1 LWDAFGVSFVDV
13 VLVSP
18 SDGSMTRATSDLL
31 DEASWLRLDRVPG
44 ETLRTA
50 LGRTL
55 REAIREGS
63 LRPGARLPS
72 SRRLAD
78 HLGVSRG
85 VTSDVYA
92 QLSAQGY
99 IVVADRSAPLVAD
112 VLADPAR
119 PRPSATEPRPP
130 EIDLSTWAPDTA
142 LFPTRDWLNA
152 VTKTLRSLPS
162 RSLDYGDPRGEAV
175 LRTTLSD
182 HLGRTR
188 GVIADPELIV
198 VVQGA
203 RQGMDIVT
211 RLLTLRGA
219 RRMAVEDPSQTIP
232 RLQMG
237 VVGIEPVGCPVDEH
251 GVVVAPSL
259 DAAALIV
266 TPAHQFPTGV
276 VMSGERRREVIA
288 WARDRGAIV
297 IEDDYDAEFR
307 YDREPVRA
315 LQGLDPE
322 RVAYT
327 GSVAKTLAPALRLG
341 WLVVPAPLIDEA
353 AEMKRWLDSS
363 SPRVDQLALAR
374 MIESGDWDRHI
385 RRARAVYRARRDRVT
400 EALARHLPELEVSGV
415 TAGLHV
421 VVRFEPGVDD
431 QAVATT
437 ARKLGVEVLP
447 LSQFAM
453 TPSARGGLLI
463 GYGHTHESAIDRA
476 VRRVA
481 KAISSCRVQ

>member
-1 LWDAFGVSFVDV
+1 
-13 VLVSP
+13 
-18 SDGSMTRATSDLL
+18 MTRAKGDVV
-31 DEASWLRLDRVPG
+31 DEASWFHLNRAPG

-55 REAIREGS
+55 RQGIQEGS

-72 SRRLAD
+72 SRRLAE

-99 IVVADRSAPLVAD
+99 IVVGDRSAPLVAD
-112 VLADPAR
+112 VAAGPGAV
-119 PRPSATEPRPP
+119 ATGPPPDAKRP
-130 EIDLSTWAPDTA
+130 EIDLSTWSPDTT

-152 VTKTLRSLPS
+152 ITRTLRSLPS
-162 RSLDYGDPRGEAV
+162 RSLDYGDPRGEAE
-175 LRTTLSD
+175 LRATLSD

-188 GVIADPELIV
+188 GVIADPDRIV
-198 VVQGA
+198 VTQGA
-203 RQGMDIVT
+203 RQGSDI
-211 RLLTLRGA
+211 LLRVLHLRGE
-219 RRMAVEDPSQTIP
+219 RRVATEDPSQTIP
-232 RLQMG
+232 RLQMR
-237 VVGIEPVGCPVDEH
+237 VYGIEAVGCAVDEQ
-251 GVVVAPSL
+251 GVSVPPDL

-276 VMSGERRREVIA
+276 VMSGERRRDVLA
-288 WARDRGAIV
+288 WARRTEGIV

-322 RVAYT
+322 RVAYIGT
-327 GSVAKTLAPALRLG
+327 IAKTFAPAFRLG
-341 WLVVPAPLIDEA
+341 WLVVPASITDEVA
-353 AEMKRWLDSS
+353 ATKQLLDSC

-374 MIESGDWDRHI
+374 MMQSGDWDRHI
-385 RRARAVYRARRDRVT
+385 RRVRGVYRARRDRVT

-421 VVRFEPGVDD
+421 VVRFPPGLDD
-431 QAVATT
+431 QAVAR
-437 ARKLGVEVLP
+437 AALDLGVEVLP
-447 LSQFAM
+447 LSDFALE
-453 TPSARGGLLI
+453 PAARGGLLI
-463 GYGHTHESAIDRA
+463 GYGHTHETAIDRA
-476 VRRVA
+476 IRRVA
-481 KAISSCRVQ
+481 SAISSPRMDK

>member
-1 LWDAFGVSFVDV
+1 
-13 VLVSP
+13 
-18 SDGSMTRATSDLL
+18 MNRATSDLL
-31 DEASWLRLDRVPG
+31 DEASWLRLDRAPG
-44 ETLRTA
+44 ETLRAA

-55 REAIREGS
+55 RGAIREGS

-99 IVVADRSAPLVAD
+99 IVVADRSAPVVAD
-112 VLADPAR
+112 LLAEPV
-119 PRPSATEPRPP
+119 EPRPAAAEAKP
-130 EIDLSTWAPDTA
+130 AEIDLSTWAPDTT
-142 LFPTRDWLNA
+142 LFPARDWLSA
-152 VTKTLRSLPS
+152 ITKTLRGLPS
-162 RSLDYGDPRGEAV
+162 RSLDYGDPRGEAT

-203 RQGMDIVT
+203 RQAMDIVT
-211 RLLTLRGA
+211 RILALHGET
-219 RRMAVEDPSQTIP
+219 RMAVEDPSQTIP

-251 GVVVAPSL
+251 GIVVDPSL

-288 WARDRGAIV
+288 WARGRDAIV

-327 GSVAKTLAPALRLG
+327 GSVAKTFAPALRLG
-341 WLVVPAPLIDEA
+341 WLVIPARFADEA

-374 MIESGDWDRHI
+374 MIDNGDWDRHI
-385 RRARAVYRARRDRVT
+385 RRARSVYHIRRDRVT
-400 EALARHLPELEVSGV
+400 EALARHLPKLEVSGV

-421 VVRFEPGVDD
+421 VVRLEPEVDD
-431 QAVATT
+431 QAVAAT

-447 LSQFAM
+447 LSDFAM
-453 TPSARGGLLI
+453 SPPERGGLLI

-481 KAISSCRVQ
+481 KAISSCRV